1 VNRMILTASLVV
13 VLGAGA
19 CTAQDEPDGAL
30 RAELAPLQ
38 FLADSCW
45 QGVFPGSESFD
56 IHCYAPML
64 DGQYLRDFHA
74 VPQGATLYTG
84 ETVFHWD
91 GEAEIIRYRY
101 FNSLGGVSDGT
112 AVPDGDLIRF
122 PDEHH
127 VDEDGAELVIS
138 STMQRDGDNAYRL
151 VSHNVTGEEPV
162 EMFAMR
168 FDRLTRAE
176 ANEMMGEDIF

>member
-1 VNRMILTASLVV
+1 VNRMILTAGLAVA
-13 VLGAGA
+13 LGAGA
-19 CTAQDEPDGAL
+19 CTAQDERIPVL
-30 RAELAPLQ
+30 KSELAPLE
-38 FLADSCW
+38 FLADACW

-64 DGQYLRDFHA
+64 GGQYLRDFHA

-84 ETVFHWD
+84 ETIFHWD
-91 GEAEIIRYRY
+91 GETEIIRYRY

-112 AVPDGDLIRF
+112 AVPDGELIRF

-127 VDEDGAELVIS
+127 IDENGGELVIS
-138 STMQRDGDNAYRL
+138 STMQRDGDDAYRL
-151 VSHNVTGEEPV
+151 VSHNISGEEPV

-168 FDRLTRAE
+168 FDRITRQE
-176 ANEMMGEDIF
+176 ANEMIGEDIF